1 MELKSSTR
9 NRPPM
14 KEHGSNRTFMELKF
28 YTWDIRENGEGEF

>member
-14 KEHGSNRTFMELKF
+14 KERGSNRTFMELKF